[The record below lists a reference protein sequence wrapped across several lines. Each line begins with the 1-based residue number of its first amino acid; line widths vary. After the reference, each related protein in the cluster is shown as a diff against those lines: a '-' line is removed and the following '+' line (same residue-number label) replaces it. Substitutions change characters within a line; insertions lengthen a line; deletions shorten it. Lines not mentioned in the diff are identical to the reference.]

1 MNTVA
6 YTFNNALV
14 SLAIIK
20 ESLNGFLSKSKSSR
34 VVFGVCSIRKF
45 NKISG
50 RSLL

>member
-6 YTFNNALV
+6 YTFDNVLE
-14 SLAIIK
+14 SWAIMK

-34 VVFGVCSIRKF
+34 VVFGVHSIRKF

-50 RSLL
+50 